1 MNLDELQKASAELIE
16 EFDALLNG
24 KHDTDT
30 TLIHLVEELGEIARE
45 IYNEKSGRG
54 SFSKKNFEGEI
65 ADMYLLLAQLAT
77 TKGISVESAVAAK
90 IKELKERHAKLR
102 QKQTRQQ
109 QQR

>member
-1 MNLDELQKASAELIE
+1 MNLDELQKASAELIG

-54 SFSKKNFEGEI
+54 KFDKKNFEGEI

-77 TKGISVESAVAAK
+77 TKGVSVESAVAEK
-90 IKELKERHAKLR
+90 IEGLKARHAKLKQ
-102 QKQTRQQ
+102 QKQR
-109 QQR
+109 